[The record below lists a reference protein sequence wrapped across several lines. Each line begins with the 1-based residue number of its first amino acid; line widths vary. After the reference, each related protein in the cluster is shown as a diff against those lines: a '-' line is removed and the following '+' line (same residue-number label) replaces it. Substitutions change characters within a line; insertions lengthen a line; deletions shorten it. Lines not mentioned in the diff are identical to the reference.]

1 MQVSRRKFF
10 KICAGGMAG
19 TSAAMLGFAPSSV
32 LAAPREYKLL
42 WAFESRNTCT
52 YCAVSCGM
60 LLYSTG
66 KPYDALSSH
75 TGTNTRS
82 KLFHLEGDPD
92 HPVSRGALCPK
103 GAGALDYVNSES
115 RVLYPEYRAPGSD
128 KWERIS
134 WKDAIKRISRL
145 LKDDRDANFVE
156 KDASGK
162 TVNRWT
168 TTGIMTASAMSN
180 EAALLTHKWVRM
192 MGIVPMCNQAN
203 T

>member
-1 MQVSRRKFF
+1 MQITRRKFF

-19 TSAAMLGFAPSSV
+19 TSAALLGFAPATA

-42 WAFESRNTCT
+42 RAQETRNTCT

-60 LLYSTG
+60 LMYSTG
-66 KPYDALSSH
+66 KPATSLSSH

-82 KLFHLEGDPD
+82 KLFHIEGDPD

-103 GAGALDYVNSES
+103 GAGALDYVNSAS
-115 RVLYPEYRAPGSD
+115 RSLYPEYRAPGSD

-134 WKDAIKRISRL
+134 WQDAIKRIARL
-145 LKDDRDANFVE
+145 MKDDRDANFIE
-156 KDASGK
+156 KNEAGN

-168 TTGIMTASAMSN
+168 TTGILTASAISN
-180 EAALLTHKWVRM
+180 EAALLTHKWIRM
-192 MGIVPMCNQAN
+192 LGMLPVGNQAN

>member
-42 WAFESRNTCT
+42 RAFESRNTCT

-103 GAGALDYVNSES
+103 GAGLLDYVNSEN
-115 RVLYPEYRAPGSD
+115 RLRYPEYRAPGSD
-128 KWERIS
+128 KWQRIS
-134 WKDAIKRISRL
+134 WEEAFSRIAKL
-145 LKDDRDANFVE
+145 MKADRDANFIE
-156 KDASGK
+156 KNEQGV
-162 TVNRWT
+162 TVNRWLS
-168 TTGIMTASAMSN
+168 TGMLCASGASN
-180 EAALLTHKWVRM
+180 ETGMLTQKFARSLGMLAVD
-192 MGIVPMCNQAN
+192 NQARV
-203 T
+203 

>member
-1 MQVSRRKFF
+1 MQISRRKFF
-10 KICAGGMAG
+10 KVCAGGMAG
-19 TSAAMLGFAPSSV
+19 TSVAMLGFAPSTA

-42 WAFESRNTCT
+42 RAKESRQTCT

-60 LLYSTG
+60 LMYSTG
-66 KPYDALSSH
+66 IPSNTLSGHAS
-75 TGTNTRS
+75 TNTRS
-82 KLFHLEGDPD
+82 KLFHIEGDPD

-103 GAGALDYVNSES
+103 GAGALDYINSES
-115 RVLYPEYRAPGSD
+115 RALHPEYRAPGSD

-134 WKDAIKRISRL
+134 WQDAIKRIARL
-145 LKDDRDANFVE
+145 MKDDRDANFVE

-192 MGIVPMCNQAN
+192 LGMVPMCNQAN